1 MKDNRKNIM
10 VDYTT
15 SIAESNNFIILDKY
29 SKDNKVTENYQ
40 SEDELEREL
49 VHDLENPATIQKLY
63 TIQCLQLNSHI
74 TQHFF

>member
-29 SKDNKVTENYQ
+29 SKDNKVTEN
-40 SEDELEREL
+40 
-49 VHDLENPATIQKLY
+49 
-63 TIQCLQLNSHI
+63 
-74 TQHFF
+74 